1 MVSENDA
8 NKDPSAERALA
19 PTDATTKAIAV
30 VPKEIDAAEAAALK
44 ARAAEIVK
52 QVEEADGS
60 KEMELLDSLTAVGIQ
75 AQRGAS
81 SDLALLRGRVGD
93 MLSDDTAGSQVT
105 KDLVDLRSALNKI
118 NPSEVSRSPIER
130 LLHILP
136 GGDRM
141 VDVLERIAV
150 RYESVSRQ
158 VVMIERRLDEGRL
171 MLVRDNIELRKLYEQ
186 VESQQ
191 LPLKKNAYLGE
202 LLMQDLQELSART
215 DDARKKDR
223 VQTALYDVSIRVQDL
238 RSMEEVN
245 NQFFVSI
252 EMTRDNNTRLGQAV
266 ERTLTIATNTLMVG
280 LAIQSALAR
289 QKRVLEATERTR
301 EFLGELITANAA
313 AIKQHTAEIGDVM
326 NNPVIAIEKLQ
337 QAHNDLIE
345 ALDIASRLKAEGIE
359 TARANIQK
367 LAQLSAQMEQKVSGL
382 PDKDAE
388 PKSLEA

>member
-1 MVSENDA
+1 MA
-8 NKDPSAERALA
+8 
-19 PTDATTKAIAV
+19 TDDTTKAGAGERSLVPAQAPGLPIV
-30 VPKEIDAAEAAALK
+30 VPKEIDATEAAALA

-52 QVEEADGS
+52 QVEEAAGS

-93 MLSDDTAGSQVT
+93 MLSDNAAGSQVT
-105 KDLVDLRSALNKI
+105 KDLVDLRQALNKI

-136 GGDRM
+136 GGDRL

-158 VVMIERRLDEGRL
+158 VVIIEKRLDEGRL
-171 MLVRDNIELRKLYEQ
+171 MLMRDNIELRKLYEQ

-202 LLMQDLQELSART
+202 LLMQDLQELSTRT
-215 DDARKKDR
+215 DEPRKKDR
-223 VQTALYDVSIRVQDL
+223 VQTALYNVSIRVQDL

-301 EFLGELITANAA
+301 EFLGELVTANAA
-313 AIKQHTAEIGDVM
+313 AIKQHTAEIGDVF

-367 LAQLSAQMEQKVSGL
+367 LAELSAQMEEKVGGL
-382 PDKDAE
+382 PSKDQE